1 MFNIHINDIFP
12 FADNA
17 CLSNYADDT
26 SLYSIEENNN
36 TNRNILNN
44 FF

>member
-12 FADNA
+12 FADST

-26 SLYSIEENNN
+26 SLYSIEENSN